1 MAKDSP
7 DRPTDGETK
16 RSGAPRRGDPRRT
29 DLHRVAAAAPV
40 VTTVAR
46 AEGGRAIVPPQSVAG
61 RALVSV
67 VAIMCFLACLAVGA
81 LSVIR
86 SAAQDWQVDVS
97 REATVQIK
105 PIGSVGMEM
114 RLARTLALA
123 RETPGVRSARLVDE
137 RESTALL
144 EPWLGQGL
152 DLSSLPVPRLV
163 VVELEDPATADLTGL
178 RAALDKEVEGAV
190 LDDHA
195 VWAARLRTMAG
206 AAVLVGVGVV
216 FLVFAAMILSI
227 VFATRAAMAGNRE
240 VIEVLH
246 FVGAEDAF
254 IAREFR
260 RHFVKLGLEGGLV
273 GGGAA
278 LVFFVLVGAFL
289 SGGASD
295 GLAEQA
301 RALFGAPALGWS
313 GVLGVAATVGV
324 VTALTGVT
332 SRATVLGHLRR
343 LE

>member
-1 MAKDSP
+1 MTGSRDEQASGTEEKRGAAR
-7 DRPTDGETK
+7 RP
-16 RSGAPRRGDPRRT
+16 
-29 DLHRVAAAAPV
+29 HRPASD
-40 VTTVAR
+40 AR
-46 AEGGRAIVPPQSVAG
+46 AEARPPGGGRDDGGRTIVPPQSVAG

-81 LSVIR
+81 L
-86 SAAQDWQVDVS
+86 AAVREAARDWQVDVS
-97 REATVQIK
+97 REATIQVK
-105 PIGSVGMEM
+105 PIGESGLEI
-114 RLARTLALA
+114 RLARALALA

-137 RESTALL
+137 RESDALL
-144 EPWLGQGL
+144 EPWLGKGL

-163 VVELEDPATADLTGL
+163 VLDLADPATADLSGL
-178 RAALDKEVEGAV
+178 RVKLAQEVEGAV

-195 VWAARLRTMAG
+195 VWAKRLRTMAG

-216 FLVFAAMILSI
+216 VLMFAAMVLSV
-227 VFATRAAMAGNRE
+227 VFATRAAMAGNRD

-260 RHFVKLGLEGGLV
+260 RHFLKLGLEGGVL

-278 LVFFVLVGAFL
+278 LAFFVVAELL
-289 SGGASD
+289 
-295 GLAEQA
+295 LAGDRGDPLADQA
-301 RALFGAPALGWS
+301 HALFGGFAIGW
-313 GVLGVAATVGV
+313 GGILGVVGVVGV
-324 VTALTGVT
+324 VTVLTGVT

>member
-1 MAKDSP
+1 MAKIDRPTPHAPKKRRPKAPVP
-7 DRPTDGETK
+7 DRP
-16 RSGAPRRGDPRRT
+16 PRRT
-29 DLHRVAAAAPV
+29 LPRLPNPFADRGEH
-40 VTTVAR
+40 
-46 AEGGRAIVPPQSVAG
+46 GRAIVPPQSVAG

-81 LSVIR
+81 LSVVR
-86 SAAQDWQVDVS
+86 SAAHDWQVDVS

-105 PIGSVGMEM
+105 PIGATSMEM

-123 RETPGVRSARLVDE
+123 RETAGVRSARLVDE
-137 RESTALL
+137 RESNALL
-144 EPWLGQGL
+144 EPWLGLGL
-152 DLSSLPVPRLV
+152 DLSTLPVPRLV
-163 VVELEDPATADLTGL
+163 VIELEDPATADLSGL

-216 FLVFAAMILSI
+216 LLVFAAMILSV

-260 RHFVKLGLEGGLV
+260 RHFVVLGFQGGAI

-278 LVFFVLVGAFL
+278 LVFFLLASLFL
-289 SGGASD
+289 SGGAD
-295 GLAEQA
+295 VGLADQA
-301 RALFGAPALGWS
+301 RALFGAPALGWT
-313 GVLGVAATVGV
+313 GVLGVFGTVAV
-324 VTALTGVT
+324 VTALTGIT
-332 SRATVLGHLRR
+332 SRATVLGHLGR

>member
-1 MAKDSP
+1 MTGGEKKTRRSTRREAKPVTPTGS
-7 DRPTDGETK
+7 DRPGK
-16 RSGAPRRGDPRRT
+16 APTQPARAARRG
-29 DLHRVAAAAPV
+29 
-40 VTTVAR
+40 
-46 AEGGRAIVPPQSVAG
+46 ESGRAIVPPQTVAG

-81 LSVIR
+81 LSLVAE
-86 SAAQDWQVDVS
+86 AAHDWQVDVS
-97 REATVQIK
+97 REATIQVK
-105 PIGSVGMEM
+105 PIGSTGMEM
-114 RLARTLALA
+114 RLSLALSLA
-123 RETPGVRSARLVDE
+123 RETTGVRSARLVDE

-163 VVELEDPATADLTGL
+163 VIELVDPATADLSGL
-178 RAALDKEVEGAV
+178 RARLGREVEGAV

-206 AAVLVGVGVV
+206 GVVLVGIGVV
-216 FLVFAAMILSI
+216 ALVLAAMVLSI
-227 VFATRAAMAGNRE
+227 VFATRAAMAGNRD

-246 FVGAEDAF
+246 FVGAEDPF

-260 RHFVKLGLEGGLV
+260 RHFVVLGLEGGTV
-273 GGGAA
+273 GGLGA
-278 LVFFVLVGAFL
+278 LVLFAVADLWM
-289 SGGASD
+289 GGGRGD
-295 GLAEQA
+295 PLADQA
-301 RALFGAPALGWS
+301 QALFGGFSIGWS
-313 GVLGVAATVGV
+313 GVFGVIAIVGV

>member
-1 MAKDSP
+1 MVESGSEKKRGT
-7 DRPTDGETK
+7 RPGRRAAVET
-16 RSGAPRRGDPRRT
+16 GAVRAAVASLVKAPARRFGDPRAT
-29 DLHRVAAAAPV
+29 S
-40 VTTVAR
+40 
-46 AEGGRAIVPPQSVAG
+46 GRAIVPPQSVAG

-81 LSVIR
+81 LAVVR
-86 SAAQDWQVDVS
+86 EAAHDWQVDVS
-97 REATVQIK
+97 REATIQIK
-105 PIGSVGMEM
+105 PIGDTGMEI
-114 RLARTLALA
+114 RLARALSLA

-137 RESTALL
+137 RESSALL

-152 DLSSLPVPRLV
+152 DLSTLPIPRLV
-163 VVELEDPATADLTGL
+163 VVELEDPATADLSGL
-178 RAALDKEVEGAV
+178 RSALAKEIEGAV

-206 AAVLVGVGVV
+206 AAVLVGIGVV
-216 FLVFAAMILSI
+216 GLVFAAMVLSV

-260 RHFVKLGLEGGLV
+260 RHFVRLGLQGGSI

-278 LVFFVLVGAFL
+278 LVFFVVA
-289 SGGASD
+289 
-295 GLAEQA
+295 GLIVSNGHGEALADQA
-301 RALFGAPALGWS
+301 RALFGGFSIGWS
-313 GVLGVAATVGV
+313 GVLGVGLVVAV
-324 VTALTGVT
+324 VTALTGIT
-332 SRATVLGHLRR
+332 SRATVLGHLSR